1 MSNETVSTPNSNAV
15 SRSEWLAGLKAG
27 DTVVVQP
34 GHYGVRPYLSLV
46 EKVGKIHITVGGHKY
61 SVKHG
66 SGGGGD
72 KFSQSSDLDPATE
85 ANVAGVK
92 RGNDEAAVHGLV
104 ECLGR
109 GSVQNLSNDDLATVL
124 GLLRSARTLL
134 NPVKR

>member
-15 SRSEWLAGLKAG
+15 SRSEWLAGLRVG
-27 DTVVVQP
+27 DTVVVNP
-34 GHYGVRPYLSLV
+34 GYRGVRPFLGKV
-46 EKVGKIHITVGGHKY
+46 EKVGKVHVTVGGCKY
-61 SVKHG
+61 SLKYG
-66 SGGGGD
+66 SAGNGD

-85 ANVAGVK
+85 ANVAAVK

-109 GSVQNLSNDDLATVL
+109 GSVQNLSNDDLVTVL